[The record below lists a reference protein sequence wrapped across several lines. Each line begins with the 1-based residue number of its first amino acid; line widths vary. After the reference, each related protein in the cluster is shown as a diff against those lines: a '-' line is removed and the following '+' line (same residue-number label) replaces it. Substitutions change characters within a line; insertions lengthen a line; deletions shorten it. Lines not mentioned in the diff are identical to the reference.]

1 MNKNHIRGGSKGQH
15 ITIYCD
21 GVNVYEID
29 GNIANDMGHDSM
41 FTSFFLRD
49 LLRSQEE
56 QKVLCETFPDLS
68 DDAYCTIRDAN
79 LREVFIE
86 VFYKDY
92 DEEMYLKEMYH
103 KNIKIRHIF
112 KKIDTKTF
120 DNIAKLVFKSTGE
133 KISKSDFESRYYE
146 D

>member
-1 MNKNHIRGGSKGQH
+1 MNKNYIRGGSKGQH

-29 GNIANDMGHDSM
+29 GNIANDMGHDRM
-41 FTSFFLRD
+41 FNSLFLQD
-49 LLRSQEE
+49 LLRSPEE
-56 QKVLCETFPDLS
+56 QKILRETFPDLS
-68 DDAYCTIRDAN
+68 DDAFCAIRDAN
-79 LREVFIE
+79 LREVYIE

-92 DEEMYLKEMYH
+92 DEERYLREMYE
-103 KNIKIRHIF
+103 KSLKIRHIF

-120 DNIAKLVFKSTGE
+120 NNIAKLVFKSTGE
-133 KISKSDFESRYYE
+133 KISKSDFESSYYE